1 MRARNYIREKVAK
14 AHGGARGARDAVGA
28 VVRAARG
35 QEERGVAGAVREGQG
50 GAMKAELS
58 EKYVAGTKPAATMS
72 CLELQDARGVCEV
85 W

>member
-1 MRARNYIREKVAK
+1 M
-14 AHGGARGARDAVGA
+14 
-28 VVRAARG
+28 RAARG